1 MTDQIVQPFVAAPTP
16 GQPRPQA
23 RPWYHLIVEFN
34 PFYLLSAVAM
44 LFGVGTLSNQSTW
57 NPVPL
62 SQLMPL
68 LGALQV
74 YEIAMLA
81 AGVWLYKRVG
91 PRRDALQIVGL
102 VMLFA
107 VDVSFLMSE
116 IATSNLA
123 VGAATSAGLLGL
135 ALLKGG
141 VILAIVRP
149 ILSAATVATG
159 LVGLVVLHAT
169 PVLLTGLDDEH
180 GGVTPLTFYALWWI
194 VGLSPLLHDAYAWF
208 WRDAKP
214 RGELH
219 SKWWPRVIAGL
230 PWVSLAIHLGVL
242 HYVYDRPF
250 MAPHATP
257 LLIGLALLLRP
268 YGPGLMP
275 LRIALTIVAA
285 LISLPDQPRLDV
297 TLGPIEI
304 GPDLLGLAAAWMALA
319 YANFPR
325 LVPMFA
331 ATTVAAGGWRLFGPT
346 WDQLAAVFR
355 SLWSL
360 VPRTRQSLGLTAVIG
375 AFLLLLAGIATSL
388 LHRPKA
394 T

>member
-1 MTDQIVQPFVAAPTP
+1 MSDQPVQPFVAPA
-16 GQPRPQA
+16 A
-23 RPWYHLIVEFN
+23 AVRPWWHWIVEFN

-44 LFGVGTLSNQSTW
+44 LFGVGALSNQSTW

-81 AGVWLYKRVG
+81 TGVWLYKKVG

-116 IATSNLA
+116 IATSDLA
-123 VGAATSAGLLGL
+123 VGVATSAGLLGL
-135 ALLKGG
+135 ALLKAG
-141 VILAIVRP
+141 VIVAVVKPVI
-149 ILSAATVATG
+149 SAATLVTG
-159 LVGLVVLHAT
+159 GVGLLMLHAT
-169 PVLLTGLDDEH
+169 PVLLTILDDEG

-194 VGLSPLLHDAYAWF
+194 VGLSPLLHDAYAWL
-208 WRDAKP
+208 WRDVKP

-219 SKWWPRVIAGL
+219 SKWWPRVIASL

-275 LRIALTIVAA
+275 LRIALTAVAA
-285 LISLPDQPRLDV
+285 LVSLPDQPRLDLTIGSIDV
-297 TLGPIEI
+297 GPE
-304 GPDLLGLAAAWMALA
+304 LLGTAAAWMALA

-325 LVPMFA
+325 LVPIFA
-331 ATTVAAGGWRLFGPT
+331 GTAVAAGGWRLFGPT
-346 WDQLAAVFR
+346 WDQLAALAR
-355 SLWSL
+355 SLWAML
-360 VPRTRQSLGLTAVIG
+360 PRTRQSLGLTAVAT
-375 AFLLLLAGIATSL
+375 AFLLLLAGIATSV